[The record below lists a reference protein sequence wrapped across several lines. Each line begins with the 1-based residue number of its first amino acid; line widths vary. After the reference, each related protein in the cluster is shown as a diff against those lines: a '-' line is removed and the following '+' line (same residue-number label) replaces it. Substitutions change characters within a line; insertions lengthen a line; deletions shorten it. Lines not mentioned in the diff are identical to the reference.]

1 MNITT
6 YSGDF
11 LTPHQMLFKVPKH
24 SRRWLS
30 EMLTGLFGSLFHDR
44 IQGDSA
50 ASHADALLYEVALYH
65 RLSDMKKGWNAH

>member
-1 MNITT
+1 M
-6 YSGDF
+6 
-11 LTPHQMLFKVPKH
+11 
-24 SRRWLS
+24 SRKSQPINERRVYKQRRPES
-30 EMLTGLFGSLFHDR
+30 RDANRLFGSLFHDR